1 MEFEGPNF
9 VFRAECSSAVGGAG
23 KIVPIGGLFLI
34 SIEMRTELNIF
45 EEIPM
50 LVDCNTNQ

>member
-9 VFRAECSSAVGGAG
+9 LFRDECSSAVGGAG

-34 SIEMRTELNIF
+34 FSVLIEILCSHRNENRAEHF
-45 EEIPM
+45 
-50 LVDCNTNQ
+50 